1 MSQLNDGIKVIDA
14 EPQHANTQQGTS
26 MNANALLNNTL
37 DGFANLSSRFNPF
50 AQKFNKGLGQVR
62 QYAQEKLGTAENI
75 TELPQ
80 EYKDFEKKIDALRTV
95 EANLLKVSRAYNN
108 PSYDYPI
115 QIQESLLGISNTV
128 TREIQ
133 HLALSSTISAADR
146 STQSANANNAQPIPQ
161 EEPKT
166 LLHGLARVAAQ
177 GSQSIGIEEPLGTA
191 LFKYA
196 TITEKVA
203 DARLKMDHNIV
214 EKFNKPVQTTLNTI
228 IEKAL
233 KARKNVQSIRLSL
246 DACKARYRSA
256 RPEKSEAARLE
267 VEQAEDQFVAAVEEA
282 TNLMKA
288 ALENPEPFRNLA
300 DLVTAQLQFYKEA
313 QDLLSDL
320 APELD
325 EIQVTQESLYRNS
338 RA

>member
-1 MSQLNDGIKVIDA
+1 MDQPGGIKVVDA
-14 EPQHANTQQGTS
+14 EPQAANNNQTAS
-26 MNANALLNNTL
+26 LNANALLNNTL

-50 AQKFNKGLGQVR
+50 AQKLNKGLGQVR
-62 QYAQEKLGTAENI
+62 QYAQEKLGTAENV

-80 EYKDFEKKIDALRTV
+80 EYKDLEKRLDALRNVQT
-95 EANLLKVSRAYNN
+95 NLLKVSRTYGT
-108 PSYDYPI
+108 PGYDYPV
-115 QIQESLLGISNTV
+115 QLQDTLYGMTNTV

-133 HLALSSTISAADR
+133 HLALNNTTPASDRAVAPAAVV
-146 STQSANANNAQPIPQ
+146 

-166 LLHGLARVAAQ
+166 LLHGLARVASQ
-177 GSQSIGIEEPLGTA
+177 GAESVGVDEPLGTA

-196 TITEKVA
+196 TMTEKVA
-203 DARLKMDHNIV
+203 DARVRMDHQIV
-214 EKFNKPVQTTLNTI
+214 EHFNKPVQTTLNSS
-228 IEKAL
+228 IEQAL
-233 KARKNVQSIRLSL
+233 KARRNVQSIRLSL

-256 RPEKSEAARLE
+256 RPERSEIARLE

-288 ALENPEPFRNLA
+288 AIENPEPFRNLA
-300 DLVTAQLQFYKEA
+300 DLVAAQLQYFKEA
-313 QDLLSDL
+313 QEILSDL

-338 RA
+338 RV

>member
-1 MSQLNDGIKVIDA
+1 MSQPNDGIKVIDA
-14 EPQHANTQQGTS
+14 EPVQHATNTNS
-26 MNANALLNNTL
+26 SALNPNALLNNTL
-37 DGFANLSSRFNPF
+37 DGFAQLGSRINPF
-50 AQKFNKGLGQVR
+50 AQRLNKGLGQVR
-62 QYAQEKLGTAENI
+62 QYAQEKLGTAENV

-80 EYKDFEKKIDALRTV
+80 EYKDLEKRLDTLRDV
-95 EANLLKVSRAYNN
+95 QSNMLKVTRTFNN
-108 PSYDYPI
+108 PSYDYPVQVQQNLMNI
-115 QIQESLLGISNTV
+115 TNTV

-133 HLALSSTISAADR
+133 QLTLVPAADR
-146 STQSANANNAQPIPQ
+146 AAQPPTTP

-166 LLHGLARVAAQ
+166 LLHGLSRVAAQ
-177 GSQSIGIEEPLGTA
+177 GSQEIGVEDPLGTA

-196 TITEKVA
+196 TITHKVA
-203 DARLKMDHNIV
+203 DARVRMDQAVV
-214 EKFNKPVQTTLNTI
+214 ERFNKPVQTTLNAS
-228 IEKAL
+228 IEQAN
-233 KARKNVQSIRLSL
+233 KARRRVQSIRLSL

-267 VEQAEDQFVAAVEEA
+267 VEQAEDQFVAAVEES

-288 ALENPEPFRNLA
+288 ALENPEFYRNLS
-300 DLVTAQLQFYKEA
+300 DLVTAQLQYFKEA
-313 QDLLSDL
+313 QELLSDL

>member
-1 MSQLNDGIKVIDA
+1 MAQPIDGLKVVDA
-14 EPQHANTQQGTS
+14 EPQSAASPAQNSTL
-26 MNANALLNNTL
+26 NANALLNNTL

-50 AQKFNKGLGQVR
+50 AQKFNKSLGQVR
-62 QYAQEKLGTAENI
+62 QYAQEKLGTAENV

-80 EYKDFEKKIDALRTV
+80 EYKDLEKRLDALRSVQT
-95 EANLLKVSRAYNN
+95 NMLKVSRTYNN
-108 PSYDYPI
+108 SSYDYPV
-115 QIQESLLGISNTV
+115 QIQESLIGMTNTV

-133 HLALSSTISAADR
+133 HLALSSAADR
-146 STQSANANNAQPIPQ
+146 ASDHAPTTA

-166 LLHGLARVAAQ
+166 LLHGLARVASQ
-177 GSQSIGIEEPLGTA
+177 GSQAIGVEEPLGTA

-203 DARLKMDHNIV
+203 DARVKMDHAIV
-214 EKFNKPVQTTLNTI
+214 EKFNKPVQTTLNSS
-228 IEKAL
+228 IEQAN
-233 KARKNVQSIRLSL
+233 KARRNVQSIRLSL

-256 RPEKSEAARLE
+256 RPDRSEAARLE
-267 VEQAEDQFVAAVEEA
+267 VEQVEDQFVAAVEEA

-300 DLVTAQLQFYKEA
+300 DLVQAQLQYFKEA
-313 QDLLSDL
+313 HELLGDL

-338 RA
+338 RV

>member
-1 MSQLNDGIKVIDA
+1 MSQSNDGLKVVDA
-14 EPQHANTQQGTS
+14 EPVQQPTQSTS
-26 MNANALLNNTL
+26 TSLNPNAILNNTL
-37 DGFANLSSRFNPF
+37 DGFAQLSSRFNPF
-50 AQKFNKGLGQVR
+50 AQKLNKGIGQVR

-80 EYKDFEKKIDALRTV
+80 EYRDLERRLDALRDV
-95 EANLLKVSRAYNN
+95 QINMLKITRTFNN
-108 PSYDYPI
+108 PSYDYPV
-115 QIQESLLGISNTV
+115 QVQQSLINLSTTV

-133 HLALSSTISAADR
+133 QLALTSAADR
-146 STQSANANNAQPIPQ
+146 AAAVQPPTTV

-166 LLHGLARVAAQ
+166 LMHGLARVAAQ
-177 GSQSIGIEEPLGTA
+177 GAQEVGIEEPLGTT

-196 TITEKVA
+196 TITQKVA
-203 DARLKMDHNIV
+203 DARVKMDQTIG
-214 EKFNKPVQTTLNTI
+214 EKFNKPVQTTLNTA
-228 IEKAL
+228 IEQAN
-233 KARKNVQSIRLSL
+233 KARRNVQSIRLSL
-246 DACKARYRSA
+246 DACKAKYRSA

-267 VEQAEDQFVAAVEEA
+267 VEQAEDQFVAAVEES

-288 ALENPEPFRNLA
+288 ALDNPEFYRNLA
-300 DLVTAQLQFYKEA
+300 DLVAAQLQYFKEA

>member
-1 MSQLNDGIKVIDA
+1 MAQPTDGIKVVDA
-14 EPQHANTQQGTS
+14 EPQPTAAPTQNAS

-50 AQKFNKGLGQVR
+50 AQKLNKGLGQVR
-62 QYAQEKLGTAENI
+62 QYAQEKLGTAENV

-80 EYKDFEKKIDALRTV
+80 EYRDLEKRIDALRTV
-95 EANLLKVSRAYNN
+95 QTNLLKVSRTYNN
-108 PSYDYPI
+108 PSYDYPV
-115 QIQESLLGISNTV
+115 QIQESLLGMTNTV

-133 HLALSSTISAADR
+133 HLALSSTTSAADR
-146 STQSANANNAQPIPQ
+146 AVDSTPAPV

-166 LLHGLARVAAQ
+166 LLHGLARVASQ
-177 GSQSIGIEEPLGTA
+177 GSEAIGVEEPLGTA

-203 DARLKMDHNIV
+203 DARVKMDHTIV
-214 EKFNKPVQTTLNTI
+214 EKFNKPVQTTLNSS
-228 IEKAL
+228 IEQAL
-233 KARKNVQSIRLSL
+233 KARRNVQSIRLSL

-256 RPEKSEAARLE
+256 RPERSEAARLE

-300 DLVTAQLQFYKEA
+300 DLVAAQLQYFKEA

-338 RA
+338 RV

>member
-1 MSQLNDGIKVIDA
+1 MDQPSGIKVVDA
-14 EPQHANTQQGTS
+14 EPQQAPNAQASS

-37 DGFANLSSRFNPF
+37 DGFASLSSRFNPF
-50 AQKFNKGLGQVR
+50 AQKLNKGLGQVR
-62 QYAQEKLGTAENI
+62 QYAQEKLGTAENV

-80 EYKDFEKKIDALRTV
+80 EYKDLEKRLDAVRNV
-95 EANLLKVSRAYNN
+95 QANLLKVSRTYSNS
-108 PSYDYPI
+108 SYDYPV
-115 QIQESLLGISNTV
+115 QLQESLIGMTNTV

-133 HLALSSTISAADR
+133 HLALSSTTSAADR
-146 STQSANANNAQPIPQ
+146 AATAPTTSTTTTT

-177 GSQSIGIEEPLGTA
+177 GSESIGIDEPLGTA

-203 DARLKMDHNIV
+203 DARVKMDHQIV
-214 EKFNKPVQTTLNTI
+214 EKFNKPVQSTLNSS
-228 IEKAL
+228 IEQAL
-233 KARKNVQSIRLSL
+233 KARRNVQSIRLSL

-256 RPEKSEAARLE
+256 RPERSEVARLE

-300 DLVTAQLQFYKEA
+300 DLVAAQLQYFKEA
-313 QDLLSDL
+313 QELLSDL

-325 EIQVTQESLYRNS
+325 EIQVTQESLYRNN

>member
-1 MSQLNDGIKVIDA
+1 MSQPNDGIKVIDA
-14 EPQHANTQQGTS
+14 EPVQHATNTNS
-26 MNANALLNNTL
+26 SALNPNALLNNTL
-37 DGFANLSSRFNPF
+37 DGFAQLGSRINPF
-50 AQKFNKGLGQVR
+50 AQRLNKGLGQVR
-62 QYAQEKLGTAENI
+62 QYAQEKLGTAENV

-80 EYKDFEKKIDALRTV
+80 EYKDLEKRLDTLRDV
-95 EANLLKVSRAYNN
+95 QSNMLKVTRTFNN
-108 PSYDYPI
+108 PSYDYPVQVQQNLMNI
-115 QIQESLLGISNTV
+115 TNTV

-133 HLALSSTISAADR
+133 QLTLVPAADR
-146 STQSANANNAQPIPQ
+146 AAQPPSTP

-166 LLHGLARVAAQ
+166 LLHGLSRVAAQ
-177 GSQSIGIEEPLGTA
+177 GSQEIGVEDPLGTA

-196 TITEKVA
+196 TITHKVA
-203 DARLKMDHNIV
+203 DARVRMDQAVV
-214 EKFNKPVQTTLNTI
+214 ERFNKPVQTTLNAS
-228 IEKAL
+228 IEQAN
-233 KARKNVQSIRLSL
+233 KARRRVQSIRLSL

-267 VEQAEDQFVAAVEEA
+267 VEQAEDQFVAAVEES

-288 ALENPEPFRNLA
+288 ALENPEFYRNLS
-300 DLVTAQLQFYKEA
+300 DLVTAQLQYFKEA
-313 QDLLSDL
+313 QELLSDL

>member
-1 MSQLNDGIKVIDA
+1 MSQTNDGLKVVDA
-14 EPQHANTQQGTS
+14 EPQPTPQAPANQS
-26 MNANALLNNTL
+26 LNANALLNNTL
-37 DGFANLSSRFNPF
+37 DGFANLGSRFNPF
-50 AQKFNKGLGQVR
+50 AQKLNKGLGQVR
-62 QYAQEKLGTAENI
+62 QYAQEKLGTAENV

-80 EYKDFEKKIDALRTV
+80 EYKDLEKRVDALRN
-95 EANLLKVSRAYNN
+95 AQLNMLKISRTFDNS
-108 PSYDYPI
+108 SYDYPV
-115 QIQESLLGISNTV
+115 QIQQSLIGMTNTV
-128 TREIQ
+128 TRELQ
-133 HLALSSTISAADR
+133 QLALTTPAADR
-146 STQSANANNAQPIPQ
+146 ANTANEVSR

-166 LLHGLARVAAQ
+166 LLHGLSRVAAQ
-177 GSQSIGIEEPLGTA
+177 GSEAVGVDEPLGTA

-203 DARLKMDHNIV
+203 DARVKMDKAIV
-214 EKFNKPVQTTLNTI
+214 EKFNKPVQTTLNSS
-228 IEKAL
+228 IEQAL
-233 KARKNVQSIRLSL
+233 KARRNVQSIRLSL
-246 DACKARYRSA
+246 DACKAKYRSA

-300 DLVTAQLQFYKEA
+300 DLVQAQLQYFKEA
-313 QDLLSDL
+313 QELLSDL

-338 RA
+338 RV

>member
-1 MSQLNDGIKVIDA
+1 MSQTNDGLKVVDT
-14 EPQHANTQQGTS
+14 EPQPTPQAPANQS
-26 MNANALLNNTL
+26 LNANALLNNTL
-37 DGFANLSSRFNPF
+37 DGFANLGSRFNPF
-50 AQKFNKGLGQVR
+50 AQKLNKGLGQVR
-62 QYAQEKLGTAENI
+62 QYAQEKLGTAENV

-80 EYKDFEKKIDALRTV
+80 EYKDLEKRVDALRN
-95 EANLLKVSRAYNN
+95 AQLNMLKISRTFDNS
-108 PSYDYPI
+108 SYDYPV
-115 QIQESLLGISNTV
+115 QIQQSLIGMTNTV
-128 TREIQ
+128 TRELQ
-133 HLALSSTISAADR
+133 QLALTTPAADR
-146 STQSANANNAQPIPQ
+146 ANSATEVIR

-166 LLHGLARVAAQ
+166 LLHGLSRVAAQ
-177 GSQSIGIEEPLGTA
+177 GSEAVGVDEPLGTA

-203 DARLKMDHNIV
+203 DARVKMDKAIV
-214 EKFNKPVQTTLNTI
+214 EKFNKPVQTTLNSS
-228 IEKAL
+228 IEQAL
-233 KARKNVQSIRLSL
+233 KARRNVQSIRLSL
-246 DACKARYRSA
+246 DACKAKYRSA

-300 DLVTAQLQFYKEA
+300 DLVQAQLQYFKEA
-313 QDLLSDL
+313 QELLSDL

-338 RA
+338 RV

>member
-1 MSQLNDGIKVIDA
+1 MSQSNDGLKVVDA
-14 EPQHANTQQGTS
+14 EPVQQPTQSTS
-26 MNANALLNNTL
+26 SSLNPNAILNNTL
-37 DGFANLSSRFNPF
+37 DGFAQLSSRFNPF
-50 AQKFNKGLGQVR
+50 AQKLNKGIGQVR

-80 EYKDFEKKIDALRTV
+80 EYKDLERITRTF
-95 EANLLKVSRAYNN
+95 NN
-108 PSYDYPI
+108 PSYDYPV
-115 QIQESLLGISNTV
+115 QVQQSLINLSTTV

-133 HLALSSTISAADR
+133 QLTLTSAADR
-146 STQSANANNAQPIPQ
+146 AAAAQPPTTV

-166 LLHGLARVAAQ
+166 LMHGLARVAAQ
-177 GSQSIGIEEPLGTA
+177 GAQEVGVEEPLGTT

-196 TITEKVA
+196 TITQKVA
-203 DARLKMDHNIV
+203 DARVKMDQTIG
-214 EKFNKPVQTTLNTI
+214 EKFNKPVQTTLNTA
-228 IEKAL
+228 IEQAN
-233 KARKNVQSIRLSL
+233 KARRNVQSIRLSL
-246 DACKARYRSA
+246 DACKAKYRSA

-267 VEQAEDQFVAAVEEA
+267 VEQAEDQFVAAVEES

-288 ALENPEPFRNLA
+288 ALDNPEFYRNLA
-300 DLVTAQLQFYKEA
+300 DLVAAQLQYFKEA

>member
-1 MSQLNDGIKVIDA
+1 MAQSTDGIRVVDA
-14 EPQHANTQQGTS
+14 EPQPTATPTQNS
-26 MNANALLNNTL
+26 SLNANALLNNTL

-50 AQKFNKGLGQVR
+50 AQKLNKSLGQVR
-62 QYAQEKLGTAENI
+62 QYAQEKLGTAENV

-80 EYKDFEKKIDALRTV
+80 EYKDLEKRIDALRSV
-95 EANLLKVSRAYNN
+95 QNNMLKVSRTYSNS
-108 PSYDYPI
+108 SYDYPV
-115 QIQESLLGISNTV
+115 QIQESLLGMTNTV

-133 HLALSSTISAADR
+133 HLTLSSAADR
-146 STQSANANNAQPIPQ
+146 AAENAPATA

-166 LLHGLARVAAQ
+166 LLHGLARVASQ
-177 GSQSIGIEEPLGTA
+177 GSQAIGVEEPLGTA

-203 DARLKMDHNIV
+203 DARVKMDHAIV
-214 EKFNKPVQTTLNTI
+214 EKFNKPVQTTLNSS
-228 IEKAL
+228 IEQAL
-233 KARKNVQSIRLSL
+233 KARRNVQSIRLSL

-256 RPEKSEAARLE
+256 RPERSEAARLE
-267 VEQAEDQFVAAVEEA
+267 VEQVEDQFVAAVEEA

-300 DLVTAQLQFYKEA
+300 DLVQAQLQYFKEA
-313 QDLLSDL
+313 HELLSDL

-325 EIQVTQESLYRNS
+325 EMQVNQESLYRNS
-338 RA
+338 RV

>member
-1 MSQLNDGIKVIDA
+1 
-14 EPQHANTQQGTS
+14 

-37 DGFANLSSRFNPF
+37 DGFASLSSRFNPF
-50 AQKFNKGLGQVR
+50 AQKLNKGLGQVR
-62 QYAQEKLGTAENI
+62 QYAQEKLGTAENV

-80 EYKDFEKKIDALRTV
+80 EYKDLEKRLDAVRTV
-95 EANLLKVSRAYNN
+95 QANLLKVSRTYSNS
-108 PSYDYPI
+108 SYDYPV
-115 QIQESLLGISNTV
+115 QLQESLIDPTFS
-128 TREIQ
+128 I
-133 HLALSSTISAADR
+133 LSSTTSAPTTPA
-146 STQSANANNAQPIPQ
+146 TTIA

-177 GSQSIGIEEPLGTA
+177 GSESIGIDEPLGTA

-203 DARLKMDHNIV
+203 DARVKMDHQIV
-214 EKFNKPVQTTLNTI
+214 EKFNKPVQSTLNSS
-228 IEKAL
+228 IEQAL
-233 KARKNVQSIRLSL
+233 KARRNVQSIRLSL

-256 RPEKSEAARLE
+256 RPERSEVARLE

-300 DLVTAQLQFYKEA
+300 DLVAAQLQYFKEA
-313 QDLLSDL
+313 QELLSDL

-325 EIQVTQESLYRNS
+325 EIQVTQESLYRNN

>member
-1 MSQLNDGIKVIDA
+1 
-14 EPQHANTQQGTS
+14 
-26 MNANALLNNTL
+26 
-37 DGFANLSSRFNPF
+37 
-50 AQKFNKGLGQVR
+50 
-62 QYAQEKLGTAENI
+62 YAQEKLGTAENV

-80 EYKDFEKKIDALRTV
+80 EYKDLEKRLDALRNV
-95 EANLLKVSRAYNN
+95 QANMLKVSRTYNN
-108 PSYDYPI
+108 SSYDYPV
-115 QIQESLLGISNTV
+115 QIQQSLIGMTNTM

-133 HLALSSTISAADR
+133 HLTNSAADR
-146 STQSANANNAQPIPQ
+146 SATVEA

-166 LLHGLARVAAQ
+166 LLHGLSRIAAQ
-177 GSQSIGIEEPLGTA
+177 GSEAIGVQEPLGTA

-203 DARLKMDHNIV
+203 DARVKMDKTIV
-214 EKFNKPVQTTLNTI
+214 DKFNKPVQTTLNSS
-228 IEKAL
+228 IEQAL
-233 KARKNVQSIRLSL
+233 KARRNVQSIRLSL

-300 DLVTAQLQFYKEA
+300 DLVQAQLQYFKEA
-313 QDLLSDL
+313 QELLSDL

-338 RA
+338 RV